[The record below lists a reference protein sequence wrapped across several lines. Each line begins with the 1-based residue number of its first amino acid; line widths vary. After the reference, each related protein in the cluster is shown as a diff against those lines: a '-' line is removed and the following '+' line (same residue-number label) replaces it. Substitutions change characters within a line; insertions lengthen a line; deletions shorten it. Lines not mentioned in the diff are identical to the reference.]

1 MLTAA
6 LVSGILLGSIYA
18 LMAAGLNLI
27 FGVIKVINFAH
38 GAMLTLGMYLSYW
51 LWVAGVDPY
60 LGLPV
65 VVAVMALLG
74 YGIQVVLI
82 NPVLKSERT
91 SQLLITF
98 GLALILQN
106 GAIILWQHDYR
117 SITTSYGQTVLN
129 VFGVRF
135 TLATA
140 IAVVGA
146 AAALGLLYLFL
157 HATRFGTAIRAVA
170 QQPDSAELAG
180 INVRWTY
187 AAAFAAGAGLT
198 GVAAVVM
205 APIYFVQPEIG
216 NEFGIMAFIIVVL
229 GGLGNVFGAALAGL
243 LLGIMQ
249 NLFATFVSVEMST
262 TFVFLFFIVV
272 MLVRPY
278 GIFGRSARL
287 A

>member
-157 HATRFGTAIRAVA
+157 HRTRFGTAIRAVA

-187 AAAFAAGAGLT
+187 AAAFAAGAGLI

-249 NLFATFVSVEMST
+249 NLFATFVNVEMST

>member
-1 MLTAA
+1 M
-6 LVSGILLGSIYA
+6 
-18 LMAAGLNLI
+18 
-27 FGVIKVINFAH
+27 
-38 GAMLTLGMYLSYW
+38 
-51 LWVAGVDPY
+51 
-60 LGLPV
+60 
-65 VVAVMALLG
+65 
-74 YGIQVVLI
+74 LI

-187 AAAFAAGAGLT
+187 AAAFAAGAGLI

-262 TFVFLFFIVV
+262 TFVFLFFIVI